1 MDEFWVCQNCRSLN
15 RAGSSRCYSCR
26 IKFGAKPPAP
36 EAATRNTG
44 ASALVQGPIPDF
56 GAAAVASAQY
66 AQLSALTSAA
76 SAASLPAAR
85 QGLRFGSPIGAVK
98 GRVARSLSMRHA
110 VSVRSLGYLTA
121 ALLVLVLAFGILLLV
136 LAMPAAHDLL
146 QYADPGS
153 AWSQL
158 SSVQQSMVEVLAIAL
173 LVTLLLA
180 WLCFSLFIGLTTHNA
195 TGLGAV
201 APLLSPYAAGT
212 CWTGMLWTQARISVG
227 LIVPAVLV
235 WQNYIIPGL
244 LAGLVA
250 VEIAHHHLEDQLSWL
265 ERPARHLPDLY
276 IKLGVEGSISSRLA
290 EFWSACFRTANVM
303 AILVSAAP
311 LLALLAFL
319 SAVLAGRQ
327 DLVGWQTSGFG
338 PVQIVVALLVASLVG
353 WSAATVALLVPITV
367 GLTKRQQV
375 RKTLVRVGR
384 SRSWVARPGEGGY
397 TPGTKKPA
405 MTHDEMIDEDR
416 LVERLPPL
424 PLGSAAGPES
434 AGGFDTGAPGFGGPS
449 REDPD
454 QASLY
459 SPSTTSSFPW
469 SVEPPSEPE

>member
-1 MDEFWVCQNCRSLN
+1 
-15 RAGSSRCYSCR
+15 
-26 IKFGAKPPAP
+26 
-36 EAATRNTG
+36 
-44 ASALVQGPIPDF
+44 
-56 GAAAVASAQY
+56 
-66 AQLSALTSAA
+66 
-76 SAASLPAAR
+76 
-85 QGLRFGSPIGAVK
+85 
-98 GRVARSLSMRHA
+98 VARSLSMRHA
-110 VSVRSLGYLTA
+110 VSVHSLGYVTA
-121 ALLVLVLAFGILLLV
+121 ALLVLVLVCGTLLLL

-146 QYADPGS
+146 QYADAGS

-158 SSVQQSMVEVLAIAL
+158 SSIQQSLVEALAIAL
-173 LVTLLLA
+173 IVTVLLA
-180 WLCFSLFIGLTTHNA
+180 WLCFSLFVGLTTHNA
-195 TGLGAV
+195 PGLGADQ
-201 APLLSPYAAGT
+201 PLLAPYSAGT
-212 CWTGMLWTQARISVG
+212 CWTGVLWTQARISVG
-227 LIVPAVLV
+227 LIVPAFLV
-235 WQNYIIPGL
+235 WENYIIPGL
-244 LAGLVA
+244 VAGLIA
-250 VEIAHHHLEDQLSWL
+250 VEIAHHHLEDQLAWL
-265 ERPARHLPDLY
+265 DRPARHLPDLY
-276 IKLGVEGSISSRLA
+276 VKLGVDGTISSRLA
-290 EFWSACFRTANVM
+290 AFWSACFRAANVM

-338 PVQIVVALLVASLVG
+338 PVQLMVALLVANLIG
-353 WSAATVALLVPITV
+353 WSGATVALLVPITV

-405 MTHDEMIDEDR
+405 TTHDETIDEDR
-416 LVERLPPL
+416 LVERLPSL
-424 PLGSAAGPES
+424 PLGSAASPED
-434 AGGFDTGAPGFGGPS
+434 AGGFGAGPGFGGPAPAGSSLADSGRGGPGYADPGPSGPGFDAGFSSS